1 MYSQIKKIF
10 KSKIHDNIQT
20 LDKGNYY
27 YFYQDHTC
35 KKLFAIKND
44 ISASEYS
51 LLKMLFVEKKQY
63 AQNSK
68 EQKVYE
74 YLFENK
80 EYPFNEE
87 QSFIA
92 FSAYDSDVQTIS
104 RVISDIYGECT
115 FIEYLNYTLVFCKKF
130 DNIINMFQAFTM
142 DFGYEIIVH
151 EGFKINKKTE
161 GKDLLVYLNFF
172 ATNFNKKTYS
182 KFSDVIIKANNY
194 NPEVIKIIKA
204 NVMQKIYQ
212 QHAMIELIN
221 TFFNNNLNVSLTSK
235 LLYMHRNSLINKL
248 EQIEKITSL
257 DIQKFADAYAM
268 KILIDYGDDSAL

>member
-1 MYSQIKKIF
+1 MYNQIKKIF
-10 KSKIHDNIQT
+10 KSKIHENIQT
-20 LDKGNYY
+20 LDKENYY

-35 KKLFAIKND
+35 KKIFAIKKD
-44 ISASEYS
+44 ITASEYS
-51 LLKMLFVEKKQY
+51 LLKVLFVEKRQY

-80 EYPFNEE
+80 EYPFNDEL
-87 QSFIA
+87 SFIA
-92 FSAYDSDVQTIS
+92 FSAFDSDVQTINK
-104 RVISDIYGECT
+104 VISDIYGDCT

-130 DNIINMFQAFTM
+130 DNIRNMFQAFTM
-142 DFGYEIIVH
+142 DLGYEIIVH

-172 ATNFNKKTYS
+172 ATNFNKNTYS
-182 KFSDVIIKANNY
+182 KFTDVVIKANNY
-194 NPEVIKIIKA
+194 YPEVIRIIKE
-204 NVMQKIYQ
+204 NVIQKLYQ
-212 QHAMIELIN
+212 QHTMIELIN

-257 DIQKFADAYAM
+257 DIQKFEDAYVI
-268 KILIDYGDDSAL
+268 KILIDYGD